1 MPIPLTC
8 RICAARVARS
18 SLRLLKPNISPLHT
32 RVIPVRRPPPASALP
47 SPHGRD
53 WKPKFPQSRGPDEKL
68 DGHYEEDSTLSNSLP
83 NGSQGQEDK
92 LLGYE
97 SAAYWNGEF
106 KKFVPR
112 RAPVV
117 AQLASRPVANNA
129 RELKAKIIGAQG
141 NYLCCHRD
149 LVALYNLSHQEA
161 RHAVGQLERLLWGGL
176 DLPIAARRLDQYLL
190 WKQDFATILNAH
202 ENKTNDAGSEPTS
215 RASEPAAI
223 RTAWRRLNGDKRE
236 RYWPQIILAVAHSDP
251 YLLSTLVESTF
262 DPSWCPSYVVEDVL
276 YLLLRQRQL
285 ALQKGARSDGSQIE
299 QEIRAAATFVLNKCP
314 PRYLALEQTVL
325 LSILRTLSAS
335 ELIDFF
341 ELLKTIE
348 HPLHANTLLHMASRF
363 AKSYDTKMNALDVL
377 GVLTEMPGFDLNTP
391 AAASVCTTLL
401 TLNENEPLPDEKA
414 APDLLFEFL
423 IGQGFRPN
431 LLGLSALMR
440 NFCIRGHLDT
450 AWKIFELM
458 LQHGLEPDRHVYSIL
473 LNGSKQN
480 LDSASFESI
489 FNIITARNDWSPV
502 LLNDFLGLL
511 FRESELQTE
520 QRRRQRKANN
530 AWRHMLQ
537 LYAKFFDLAP
547 LQKFTLFP
555 LENMIGLRRA
565 RPINSTTSIRLAESL
580 MPLPDSRLM
589 QPDTTTLSLM
599 IGAHM
604 RSLNT
609 SKYVIQYYN
618 TFVNMVAR
626 GNPLALDLVAN
637 HGTLMFD
644 IFLRALLQFKET
656 IKFAINEVQKHIK
669 AARIEKQRYGS
680 NKYHHPPS
688 LHTWT
693 ILLNGLKNHNDT
705 RGAVAVFDMMTNTG
719 GVQPNLPT
727 WNALIQAFARTGNA
741 SGAAKA
747 IWSLEKAGFQPD
759 EQTIK
764 AFNMLPRPLKEQAIT
779 KLEQIRKTPD
789 TSSSTKAPFQI
800 PVAKPSASQVP
811 TNEPVRVRYPKSA
824 VPKTL
829 KGLSRAYRRLDL
841 RLIESRSKLRRKRRE
856 LRLSPI
862 GSGVPIGSLARLK
875 GEAA

>member
-1 MPIPLTC
+1 MIGDTATTTC
-8 RICAARVARS
+8 S
-18 SLRLLKPNISPLHT
+18 DY
-32 RVIPVRRPPPASALP
+32 PPPPALP
-47 SPHGRD
+47 SPHHPR
-53 WKPKFPQSRGPDEKL
+53 WTPEHSQSRGSDRNL
-68 DGHYEEDSTLSNSLP
+68 NRDHGEDPSLP
-83 NGSQGQEDK
+83 REDEFPGS
-92 LLGYE
+92 E
-97 SAAYWNGEF
+97 SAAYWNDEF
-106 KKFVPR
+106 RKFVPR
-112 RAPVV
+112 QPPVV
-117 AQLASRPVANNA
+117 EQLASRPVANNA
-129 RELKAKIIGAQG
+129 RELKAKILGAQG
-141 NYLCCHRD
+141 NYLFCHKD
-149 LVALYNLSHQEA
+149 LVALYGLSHQEA

-176 DLPIAARRLDQYLL
+176 DLQVSAQRLDQYLL
-190 WKQDFATILNAH
+190 WKQDFAAILNAH
-202 ENKTNDAGSEPTS
+202 QNNPSQVESETAS
-215 RASEPAAI
+215 RARTPAAMK
-223 RTAWRRLNGDKRE
+223 TAWRGLDGDKRE

-251 YLLSTLVESTF
+251 FLTSTLVESTF
-262 DPSWCPSYVVEDVL
+262 DPSWCPAYVIEDVL

-285 ALQKGARSDGSQIE
+285 ALQKGARSDSSRIE
-299 QEIRAAATFVLNKCP
+299 QEITVTAIFVLNKCP

-325 LSILRTLSAS
+325 LSILQTLSAS
-335 ELIDFF
+335 RLSEFF
-341 ELLKTIE
+341 ELLKAIE
-348 HPLHANTLLHMASRF
+348 HPLHANTLLHIASRF

-377 GVLTEMPGFDLNTP
+377 GILTEMPGFDLNTP
-391 AAASVCTTLL
+391 AAASVCTSLL
-401 TLNENEPLPDEKA
+401 TLSENEPLPDEKA

-423 IGQGFRPN
+423 IGRGFRPN

-489 FNIITARNDWSPV
+489 FNIISARNDWSPV

-511 FRESELQTE
+511 FRESELQPE

-537 LYAKFFDLAP
+537 LYSKFFDLAP

-565 RPINSTTSIRLAESL
+565 RPSNSTTSIRLAESL

-604 RSLNT
+604 RSLIT
-609 SKYVIQYYN
+609 SKYVIRYYN
-618 TFVNMVAR
+618 TFTNMVAR
-626 GNPLALDLVAN
+626 KHPIALDLLAN

-644 IFLRALLQFKET
+644 TFLRALLQFKET
-656 IKFAINEVQKHIK
+656 INFAVNEVQKCIK
-669 AARIEKQRYGS
+669 AARIEKERLGC
-680 NKYHHPPS
+680 NKHHHPPS

-705 RGAVAVFDMMTNTG
+705 RGVVAIFNMMTNIG
-719 GVQPNLPT
+719 GVQPNLVT

-741 SGAAKA
+741 NGAVKA

-764 AFNMLPRPLKEQAIT
+764 AFNMLSRPLKEQAIA
-779 KLEQIRKTPD
+779 KLEQIRKMPD
-789 TSSSTKAPFQI
+789 VSATAKAPLQDPAAKSGVSRALSNG
-800 PVAKPSASQVP
+800 PVH
-811 TNEPVRVRYPKSA
+811 VRYPKSD
-824 VPKTL
+824 VPRSLKRVSKTY
-829 KGLSRAYRRLDL
+829 KKLDL
-841 RLIESRSKLRRKRRE
+841 RAIESRSKLRRKQRE
-856 LRLSPI
+856 LRHSPI